1 MNEVLKVLCLEDSPQ
16 DAEIM
21 RELLID
27 AGYNLN
33 MDCTAAEK
41 EFVSLLSSH
50 KYDLI
55 LADFKLPGFD
65 GFTALQWSMEICPE
79 VPFICISG
87 TIGEETAVEL
97 LKKGAVDYILK
108 DRLIR
113 LPSAIKRAIE
123 QHNIQIEKRAAELL
137 LRENEE
143 KLQSIFSA
151 APVGIGLLVNQV
163 FMEINDTFCKMTGY
177 NRTELIGK
185 NAETIYAKDE
195 QNESAGIVIYRHL
208 SEKGTGSVETRF
220 KCKDGRILNIFLSST
235 PLDKDDLT
243 RGITFIAMDITER
256 KQAEEE
262 LLKSEGRYKV
272 LFQNSNDAIILMNK
286 DGSFDCN
293 PQTLKMFKVNTKEE
307 FFKFYPAELS
317 PIVQPDGKNSYEASQ
332 EYINVAY
339 QEGINR
345 FDWTH
350 RRTDGE
356 DFYTEVLLSTVDFG
370 EEQVLQCTVR
380 DITERKRAEQT
391 IIYEHKILRTL
402 IDNIP
407 DVIYIKDIDCRKV
420 IANTADVR
428 NIGFKEET
436 EVLGKT
442 DIELF
447 PGPIGER
454 GYTDDK
460 KLINSGEAIIEREE
474 DFLGK
479 NGERCWLQTTKIPLR
494 DKDGKITGLVG
505 IGRDIT
511 KRKRAEEEL
520 IQSYLFSESLLKT
533 IPFGMDIVDEK
544 GTVLFQSDNFKKLF
558 GEEAIGKKCWE
569 IYRDDKKQCSEC
581 PLIKGI
587 TIGETEAYESHGV
600 LDNRIFEISHTGM
613 MYQGK
618 KTMLEIFQDI
628 TDRKQSEEELIN
640 AKEKA
645 EEGDR
650 LKTAFLNNISH
661 EIRTPMNAIVG
672 FCALLGEPDLNEQS
686 RMDYI
691 EVIIQSS
698 NHLLAIISDIVDI
711 SNIEA
716 NTVKIAKNGININST
731 FKSLYDQF
739 LPKVSEKKIQ
749 LICESDIPDS
759 DALIV
764 TDNTKLKQI
773 LINLI
778 NNAIKFTDKGYV
790 KVGCVLRDKF
800 LEFCV
805 SDTGI
810 GIGEEYYQRIFDRF
824 YQVQLSISRLYEGTG
839 LGLAISKANVEL
851 MGGKIWLTS
860 EPGKGSTFFFSIPY
874 EKQAVETLAV
884 NEKRVPEDFVFPEKK
899 TILIAEDI
907 DSNFKLVRF
916 FLSNANTE
924 IIRAANGKEAVQK
937 FQSNKNIDLILMDI
951 KMPVMDGYTAVKLIR
966 ETNNT
971 IPIIAQT
978 AYAEDKEKAIDS
990 GCSGFISKPFDKK
1003 SLLKVIHEFI

>member
-65 GFTALQWSMEICPE
+65 GFTALRWSVEICPD

-520 IQSYLFSESLLKT
+520 KQSYLFSESLLKT

-716 NTVKIAKNGININST
+716 NIVKIAKNGININST

-899 TILIAEDI
+899 TILVAEDI

>member
-65 GFTALQWSMEICPE
+65 GFTALRWSVEICPD

-307 FFKFYPAELS
+307 FLKFHIAELS

-520 IQSYLFSESLLKT
+520 KQSYLFSESLLKT

-628 TDRKQSEEELIN
+628 TDRKQSEEELIY

-716 NTVKIAKNGININST
+716 NIVKIAKNGININST

-899 TILIAEDI
+899 TILVAEDI

>member
-1 MNEVLKVLCLEDSPQ
+1 
-16 DAEIM
+16 
-21 RELLID
+21 
-27 AGYNLN
+27 
-33 MDCTAAEK
+33 
-41 EFVSLLSSH
+41 
-50 KYDLI
+50 
-55 LADFKLPGFD
+55 
-65 GFTALQWSMEICPE
+65 
-79 VPFICISG
+79 
-87 TIGEETAVEL
+87 
-97 LKKGAVDYILK
+97 
-108 DRLIR
+108 
-113 LPSAIKRAIE
+113 
-123 QHNIQIEKRAAELL
+123 
-137 LRENEE
+137 
-143 KLQSIFSA
+143 
-151 APVGIGLLVNQV
+151 
-163 FMEINDTFCKMTGY
+163 
-177 NRTELIGK
+177 
-185 NAETIYAKDE
+185 
-195 QNESAGIVIYRHL
+195 
-208 SEKGTGSVETRF
+208 
-220 KCKDGRILNIFLSST
+220 
-235 PLDKDDLT
+235 
-243 RGITFIAMDITER
+243 
-256 KQAEEE
+256 
-262 LLKSEGRYKV
+262 
-272 LFQNSNDAIILMNK
+272 
-286 DGSFDCN
+286 
-293 PQTLKMFKVNTKEE
+293 
-307 FFKFYPAELS
+307 
-317 PIVQPDGKNSYEASQ
+317 
-332 EYINVAY
+332 
-339 QEGINR
+339 
-345 FDWTH
+345 
-350 RRTDGE
+350 
-356 DFYTEVLLSTVDFG
+356 
-370 EEQVLQCTVR
+370 
-380 DITERKRAEQT
+380 
-391 IIYEHKILRTL
+391 
-402 IDNIP
+402 
-407 DVIYIKDIDCRKV
+407 
-420 IANTADVR
+420 
-428 NIGFKEET
+428 
-436 EVLGKT
+436 
-442 DIELF
+442 
-447 PGPIGER
+447 
-454 GYTDDK
+454 
-460 KLINSGEAIIEREE
+460 
-474 DFLGK
+474 
-479 NGERCWLQTTKIPLR
+479 
-494 DKDGKITGLVG
+494 
-505 IGRDIT
+505 
-511 KRKRAEEEL
+511 
-520 IQSYLFSESLLKT
+520 
-533 IPFGMDIVDEK
+533 
-544 GTVLFQSDNFKKLF
+544 
-558 GEEAIGKKCWE
+558 
-569 IYRDDKKQCSEC
+569 
-581 PLIKGI
+581 
-587 TIGETEAYESHGV
+587 
-600 LDNRIFEISHTGM
+600 
-613 MYQGK
+613 
-618 KTMLEIFQDI
+618 MLEIFQDI

-716 NTVKIAKNGININST
+716 NIVKIAKNGININST

>member
-65 GFTALQWSMEICPE
+65 GFTALRWSVEICPD

-137 LRENEE
+137 LMENEE

-420 IANTADVR
+420 IANTADIR
-428 NIGFKEET
+428 NIGSKEEA

-520 IQSYLFSESLLKT
+520 KQSYLFSESLLKT

-618 KTMLEIFQDI
+618 KTILEIFQDI

-874 EKQAVETLAV
+874 EKQVVETLAV
-884 NEKRVPEDFVFPEKK
+884 NEKRVPEDFVFPQKK
-899 TILIAEDI
+899 TILVAEDI

>member
-65 GFTALQWSMEICPE
+65 GFTALRWSVEICPD

-520 IQSYLFSESLLKT
+520 KQSYLFSESLLKT

-628 TDRKQSEEELIN
+628 TDRKLSEEELIN

-716 NTVKIAKNGININST
+716 NIVKIAKNGININST

>member
-65 GFTALQWSMEICPE
+65 GFTALRWSVEICPD

-628 TDRKQSEEELIN
+628 TDRKQSEEELIY

>member
-65 GFTALQWSMEICPE
+65 GFTALRWSVEICPD

-520 IQSYLFSESLLKT
+520 KQSYLFSESLLKT

-716 NTVKIAKNGININST
+716 NIVKIAKNGININST

-884 NEKRVPEDFVFPEKK
+884 NEKRVPEDFVFPQKK
-899 TILIAEDI
+899 TILVAEDI

>member
-65 GFTALQWSMEICPE
+65 GFTALRWSVEICPD

-716 NTVKIAKNGININST
+716 NIVKIAKNGININST

-899 TILIAEDI
+899 TILVAEDI

>member
-65 GFTALQWSMEICPE
+65 GFTALRWSVEICPD

-137 LRENEE
+137 LMENEE

-520 IQSYLFSESLLKT
+520 KQSYLFSESLLKT

-628 TDRKQSEEELIN
+628 TDRKQSEEELIY

-716 NTVKIAKNGININST
+716 NIVKIAKNGININST

-810 GIGEEYYQRIFDRF
+810 GIGEEYHHRIFDRF

>member
-420 IANTADVR
+420 IANTADIR

-520 IQSYLFSESLLKT
+520 KQSYLFSESLLKT

-716 NTVKIAKNGININST
+716 NIVKIAKNGININST

-749 LICESDIPDS
+749 LICESDVPDS

-899 TILIAEDI
+899 TILVAEDI

>member
-1 MNEVLKVLCLEDSPQ
+1 MKEVLKVLCLEDSPQ

-65 GFTALQWSMEICPE
+65 GFTALRWSVEICPD

-520 IQSYLFSESLLKT
+520 KQSYLFSESLLKT

-716 NTVKIAKNGININST
+716 NIVKIAKNGININST

-899 TILIAEDI
+899 TILVAEDI

>member
-65 GFTALQWSMEICPE
+65 GFTALRWSVEICPD

-628 TDRKQSEEELIN
+628 TDRKKSEEELIY

-716 NTVKIAKNGININST
+716 NIVKIAKNGININST

>member
-65 GFTALQWSMEICPE
+65 GFTALRWSVEICPD

-716 NTVKIAKNGININST
+716 NIVKIAKNGININST

-749 LICESDIPDS
+749 LICESDVPDS
-759 DALIV
+759 DALIIA
-764 TDNTKLKQI
+764 DNTKLKQI

-899 TILIAEDI
+899 TILVAEDI

>member
-65 GFTALQWSMEICPE
+65 GFTALRWSVEICPD

-628 TDRKQSEEELIN
+628 TDRKQSEEELIY

-716 NTVKIAKNGININST
+716 NIVKIAKNGININST

-899 TILIAEDI
+899 TILVAEDI

>member
-1 MNEVLKVLCLEDSPQ
+1 MNEVLNVLCLEDSPR

-65 GFTALQWSMEICPE
+65 GFTALRWSVEICPD

-716 NTVKIAKNGININST
+716 NIVKIAKNGININST

-899 TILIAEDI
+899 TILVAEDI

>member
-137 LRENEE
+137 LMENEE

-716 NTVKIAKNGININST
+716 NIVKIAKNGININST

-899 TILIAEDI
+899 TILVAEDI

>member
-65 GFTALQWSMEICPE
+65 GFTALRWSVEICPD

-618 KTMLEIFQDI
+618 KTILEIFQDI
-628 TDRKQSEEELIN
+628 TDRKQSEEELIY

-716 NTVKIAKNGININST
+716 NIVKIAKNGININST

>member
-137 LRENEE
+137 LMENEE

-520 IQSYLFSESLLKT
+520 KQSYLFSESLLKT

-716 NTVKIAKNGININST
+716 NIVKIAKNGININST

-884 NEKRVPEDFVFPEKK
+884 NEKRVPEDFVFPQKK
-899 TILIAEDI
+899 TILVAEDI

-924 IIRAANGKEAVQK
+924 IIRAANGKEAVEK

>member
-65 GFTALQWSMEICPE
+65 GFTALRWSVEICPD

-293 PQTLKMFKVNTKEE
+293 PQTLKMFKVNMKEE

-716 NTVKIAKNGININST
+716 NIVKIAKNGININST

-749 LICESDIPDS
+749 LICESDVPDS
-759 DALIV
+759 DALIIA
-764 TDNTKLKQI
+764 DNTKLKQI

>member
-41 EFVSLLSSH
+41 EFVSLLRSH

-123 QHNIQIEKRAAELL
+123 QHNIQIEKRADELL
-137 LRENEE
+137 LKENEE

-262 LLKSEGRYKV
+262 LLKSEGRYKA

-420 IANTADVR
+420 IANTADIR
-428 NIGFKEET
+428 NIGSKEEA

-520 IQSYLFSESLLKT
+520 KQSYLFSESLLKT

-618 KTMLEIFQDI
+618 KTILEIFQDI

-749 LICESDIPDS
+749 LICESDVPDS
-759 DALIV
+759 DALIIA
-764 TDNTKLKQI
+764 DNTKLKQI

-810 GIGEEYYQRIFDRF
+810 GIGEEYHHRIFDRF

-874 EKQAVETLAV
+874 EKQVVETLAV
-884 NEKRVPEDFVFPEKK
+884 NEKRVPEDFVFPQKK
-899 TILIAEDI
+899 TILVAEDI

-924 IIRAANGKEAVQK
+924 IIRAANGKEAVEK